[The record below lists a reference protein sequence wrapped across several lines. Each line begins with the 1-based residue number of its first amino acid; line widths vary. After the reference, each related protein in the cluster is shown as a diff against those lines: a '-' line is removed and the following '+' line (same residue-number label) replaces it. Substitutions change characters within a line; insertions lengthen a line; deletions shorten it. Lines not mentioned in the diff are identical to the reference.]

1 MSLMKRRRRKLK
13 LQKVMKRW
21 LHLESEN
28 EIDLAERMS
37 LSHLLSKIKFDFM
50 SIFI

>member
-1 MSLMKRRRRKLK
+1 MKRRRRKLR

-21 LHLESEN
+21 LHLES